1 MATVDIIVRMI
12 DQTGAVSNKTI
23 ANLKSMAAGFVSYA
37 AVAVAAGK
45 ALNFVIT
52 QAAEA
57 ELVNA
62 KLEAALKSTGG
73 AAGMTADELDKLA
86 VNLSRMSIYDDEAIK
101 GSEALLLTFTKISK
115 ETFPEAEQ
123 AILNVASA
131 MGGDLQGAT
140 IQVSYTWINITF
152 ACRHTIYR

>member
-73 AAGMTADELDKLA
+73 AAGMTGRRGGRLLGAK
-86 VNLSRMSIYDDEAIK
+86 SH
-101 GSEALLLTFTKISK
+101 GS
-115 ETFPEAEQ
+115 
-123 AILNVASA
+123 
-131 MGGDLQGAT
+131 
-140 IQVSYTWINITF
+140 
-152 ACRHTIYR
+152 